1 MTTVRLCDSCAE
13 GKRLLHKG
21 HCSTAASSAVDDRHT
36 HYPTAAIHA
45 ADGRRTT
52 NLTGKQQIHHD
63 VMYGGKGSKAK
74 LFEVNISTLS
84 CRDGG

>member
-1 MTTVRLCDSCAE
+1 M
-13 GKRLLHKG
+13 HKG

-52 NLTGKQQIHHD
+52 NLTGKQQMLHD
-63 VMYGGKGSKAK
+63 VM
-74 LFEVNISTLS
+74 
-84 CRDGG
+84 